1 MYLCLPM
8 DAVIAY
14 VDGADPMWQQD
25 YLAAVRQ
32 QALTKRYRDWG
43 TLPFL
48 LRGIERHLP
57 FIDRV
62 FLVVSRE
69 SQVPSWADRSWL
81 QVVLH
86 ADIIPAAYLPT
97 FTSTT
102 IELFLHRIP
111 GLSEQF
117 LYFNDDMFPL
127 MDAVEADFFPGG
139 RPAMGFS
146 RHLWAGNLYKR
157 QTRNADRLARAAL
170 GQRSGLFFLRPQHTC
185 SPMLRSVSEEAFRR
199 LEPQLLATI
208 TPLRDVRNVN
218 QYLFLDYALLSGR
231 GVARRI
237 SNLHVSLAATTPE
250 RLAEAIVSPSR
261 TMVCINDVELSPER
275 YEALRSAMLAAFSQ
289 HFPTKSVYER

>member
-1 MYLCLPM
+1 M

-185 SPMLRSVSEEAFRR
+185 SPMLRSVSEDAFRR

>member
-1 MYLCLPM
+1 M

-14 VDGADPMWQQD
+14 VDGADLLWQQD
-25 YLAAVRQ
+25 YLAAVREP
-32 QALTKRYRDWG
+32 ALTKRYRDWG

-57 FIDRV
+57 FVDRV

-69 SQVPSWADRSWL
+69 SQVPAWADCSRL

-86 ADIIPAAYLPT
+86 ADIIPAVYLPT

-102 IELFLHRIP
+102 IELFLYRIP
-111 GLSEQF
+111 GLSERF
-117 LYFNDDMFPL
+117 LYFNDDMFPVR
-127 MDAVEADFFPGG
+127 DAVEADFFPDG

-170 GQRSGLFFLRPQHTC
+170 GLRPGFFFLRPQHTC
-185 SPMLRSVSEEAFRR
+185 SPMLRSVSEEVFRR
-199 LEPQLLATI
+199 LESPLRETI
-208 TPLRDVRNVN
+208 TPLRDERNVN

-231 GVARRI
+231 GVTRRI
-237 SNLHVSLAATTPE
+237 SNQHISMAAITPE
-250 RLAEAIVSPSR
+250 RLKKAIVSPSR
-261 TMVCINDVELSPER
+261 TMVCINDVEMSPER
-275 YEALRSAMLAAFSQ
+275 YETLRAAMLAAFSE

>member
-32 QALTKRYRDWG
+32 PALTKRYRDWG

-57 FIDRV
+57 FIDRI

-69 SQVPSWADRSWL
+69 SQVPSWADRSRL

-111 GLSEQF
+111 SLSEQF

-170 GQRSGLFFLRPQHTC
+170 GQRPGLFFLRPQHTC

>member
-1 MYLCLPM
+1 M

>member
-1 MYLCLPM
+1 M

-14 VDGADPMWQQD
+14 VNGADPLWQQD
-25 YLAAVRQ
+25 YLAAIHQ
-32 QALTKRYRDWG
+32 PALTKRYRDWG

-57 FIDRV
+57 FVDRV

-69 SQVPSWADRSWL
+69 SQVPDWVDRNRL

-111 GLSEQF
+111 GLSERF
-117 LYFNDDMFPL
+117 LYFNDDMFPVR
-127 MDAVEADFFPGG
+127 DVTEADFFPGG
-139 RPAMGFS
+139 RPAIGFS

-157 QTRNADRLARAAL
+157 QTRNADRMARSAL
-170 GQRSGLFFLRPQHTC
+170 GLRPGIFFLRPQHSC
-185 SPMLRSVSEEAFRR
+185 SPMLRSVSAEAFRR

-208 TPLRDVRNVN
+208 TPLRDARNVN
-218 QYLFLDYALLSGR
+218 QYLFLDYTLLSGR
-231 GVARRI
+231 GMARRF
-237 SNLHVSLAATTPE
+237 SNQHISLAATTPGK
-250 RLAEAIVSPSR
+250 LAEAIVSPAR
-261 TMVCINDVELSPER
+261 AMICINDVEMPPQR
-275 YEALRSAMLAAFSQ
+275 FRVLRAAMLAAFSE